1 MWESN
6 PTILRLWASND
17 FWTSIFQEFLSVSLP
32 RKFSIHIKEF
42 VTPTGLEPV
51 IFTVKGWCPNQLD
64 DSAMSNQC
72 CHRCMAT
79 SLICES
85 YQNLLPYWCPIS
97 LPGSLM
103 DKHQK
108 VTVTLTR
115 FFLSQPTLCF
125 YPGFQ
130 HHCPGTFSLHSYTLP
145 HPVDKLH
152 YNLAGWVQHRPTISN
167 VYTLSV
173 GLWN

>member
-108 VTVTLTR
+108 VTVTPTR
-115 FFLSQPTLCF
+115 FFLLRPTLCF
-125 YPGFQ
+125 TLNSNTIVQ
-130 HHCPGTFSLHSYTLP
+130 EHSVFT
-145 HPVDKLH
+145 H
-152 YNLAGWVQHRPTISN
+152 
-167 VYTLSV
+167 TLSHTLLINCITTSL
-173 GLWN
+173 GGFSTDQL